1 MEKIIVAIRT
11 LNDNLKIVATRVE
24 DLEKR
29 VDAIAARIDGIG
41 GSLTDSV
48 HNLSAQT
55 EARLAELTER
65 VYALE
70 NTAPT
75 VVGGDDDIGDALDDI
90 LGGVVEQPTS
100 AVEEETVEEPTPTPA
115 PAPTPTP
122 APAPTPTVVEEPTP
136 TMCPNVDEFI
146 AECLGQTVAATTPT
160 VATPTPTEKKTPAK
174 TKAVVASA
182 VQRRAYARQYM
193 VEHGAKVEDLRSPAK
208 IEEVMQ
214 TEEFKT
220 WVAAR

>member
-29 VDAIAARIDGIG
+29 VDTIAARVDGIG
-41 GSLTDSV
+41 GSLTDSI

-70 NTAPT
+70 NAAPT
-75 VVGGDDDIGDALDDI
+75 SPTIDDVGGALDDI
-90 LGGVVEQPTS
+90 LGGVVE
-100 AVEEETVEEPTPTPA
+100 E
-115 PAPTPTP
+115 
-122 APAPTPTVVEEPTP
+122 PTVVEETP
-136 TMCPNVDEFI
+136 TSTAPTVDD
-146 AECLGQTVAATTPT
+146 AETALDALLGGLDVAAPTVAAPKPTTP
-160 VATPTPTEKKTPAK
+160 K

-220 WVAAR
+220 WAESTILM

>member
-41 GSLTDSV
+41 GSLTDSI
-48 HNLSAQT
+48 HNLSTQT

-70 NTAPT
+70 NAAPT
-75 VVGGDDDIGDALDDI
+75 PSTTDDVGDALDDI
-90 LGGVVEQPTS
+90 LGGVAAPTVVAPTVAAPTTS
-100 AVEEETVEEPTPTPA
+100 TVDDPETALDALLGSLDVPTPTP
-115 PAPTPTP
+115 TPKKKPST
-122 APAPTPTVVEEPTP
+122 
-136 TMCPNVDEFI
+136 
-146 AECLGQTVAATTPT
+146 AT
-160 VATPTPTEKKTPAK
+160 
-174 TKAVVASA
+174 SA

-193 VEHGAKVEDLRSPAK
+193 VERGAKVEDLRSPAK
-208 IEEVMQ
+208 IEEVME

>member
-29 VDAIAARIDGIG
+29 VDAIAARIDGVG

-65 VYALE
+65 IYALE

-100 AVEEETVEEPTPTPA
+100 AVEDETVEEPTPTPA
-115 PAPTPTP
+115 PAPTPT
-122 APAPTPTVVEEPTP
+122 AEEEKP

-214 TEEFKT
+214 TEEFQKWAEST
-220 WVAAR
+220 ILMTSK

>member
-29 VDAIAARIDGIG
+29 VDAIAARVDGIG
-41 GSLTDSV
+41 GSLTDSI

-55 EARLAELTER
+55 ETRLAELTER

-70 NTAPT
+70 NTTPAI
-75 VVGGDDDIGDALDDI
+75 VDGGDDIGDALDDI
-90 LGGVVEQPTS
+90 LGGVASPT
-100 AVEEETVEEPTPTPA
+100 
-115 PAPTPTP
+115 
-122 APAPTPTVVEEPTP
+122 TVVEETP
-136 TMCPNVDEFI
+136 TAPTVEETVVEAPTAPTAVDD
-146 AECLGQTVAATTPT
+146 AETALDALLGGLDVPTVAAPT
-160 VATPTPTEKKTPAK
+160 VAAPTPKPTKTPAK

-220 WVAAR
+220 WAASR

>member
-29 VDAIAARIDGIG
+29 VDAIAARVDGIG
-41 GSLTDSV
+41 GSLTDSI

-70 NTAPT
+70 NATPT
-75 VVGGDDDIGDALDDI
+75 VVGGDDVGDALDDI
-90 LGGVVEQPTS
+90 LGGVVETAVVETSTLTSAAPTS
-100 AVEEETVEEPTPTPA
+100 
-115 PAPTPTP
+115 
-122 APAPTPTVVEEPTP
+122 TVVEEQPTL
-136 TMCPNVDEFI
+136 TPNVDDFI
-146 AECLGQTVAATTPT
+146 AECLGQTVIPAP
-160 VATPTPTEKKTPAK
+160 TPTPAPKKTKAMEKTPEK

-220 WVAAR
+220 WVASR

>member
-24 DLEKR
+24 DLDKR
-29 VDAIAARIDGIG
+29 VDAIAARIDGVG

-70 NTAPT
+70 NATPT
-75 VVGGDDDIGDALDDI
+75 VAGGADDVGDALDDI
-90 LGGVVEQPTS
+90 LGGVL
-100 AVEEETVEEPTPTPA
+100 EETVVVEEPTVLEETVVVEEPTVDAPTPTVDDAETALDALLGSLDVPTVEKPTPTPA
-115 PAPTPTP
+115 P
-122 APAPTPTVVEEPTP
+122 
-136 TMCPNVDEFI
+136 
-146 AECLGQTVAATTPT
+146 
-160 VATPTPTEKKTPAK
+160 KKTPAK

-208 IEEVMQ
+208 IEEVME

-220 WVAAR
+220 WAASR

>member
-29 VDAIAARIDGIG
+29 VDAIAARVDGIG
-41 GSLTDSV
+41 GSLTDSI

-70 NTAPT
+70 NAAPT
-75 VVGGDDDIGDALDDI
+75 SPTAADDVGDALDDI
-90 LGGVVEQPTS
+90 LGGVAAPMTSTVVEETPT
-100 AVEEETVEEPTPTPA
+100 APTVEETVNAPTPT
-115 PAPTPTP
+115 APTPTP
-122 APAPTPTVVEEPTP
+122 TVDDAETALDALLGGLDVPTVAAPTP
-136 TMCPNVDEFI
+136 
-146 AECLGQTVAATTPT
+146 
-160 VATPTPTEKKTPAK
+160 KKTPAK

-208 IEEVMQ
+208 IEEVME

>member
-29 VDAIAARIDGIG
+29 VDAIAARIDGVG
-41 GSLTDSV
+41 SSLTDSI

-70 NTAPT
+70 NAGSEEATMCPN
-75 VVGGDDDIGDALDDI
+75 VDDALDDI
-90 LGGVVEQPTS
+90 LGVASVE
-100 AVEEETVEEPTPTPA
+100 
-115 PAPTPTP
+115 
-122 APAPTPTVVEEPTP
+122 VVEERPASTGVEEKP
-136 TMCPNVDEFI
+136 TMCPNVDDFI
-146 AECLGQTVAATTPT
+146 AECLGQTVA
-160 VATPTPTEKKTPAK
+160 PTPKPTPAPTKK

-182 VQRRAYARQYM
+182 VQRRAFARQYM
-193 VEHGAKVEDLRSPAK
+193 VENGAKVEDLRSPAK
-208 IEEVMQ
+208 IEEVMG
-214 TEEFKT
+214 TEEFKA
-220 WVAAR
+220 WVASR

>member
-11 LNDNLKIVATRVE
+11 LNDNLKIVATRVDE
-24 DLEKR
+24 LEKR
-29 VDAIAARIDGIG
+29 IDTIAARIDGVG
-41 GSLTDSV
+41 SSLTDSI

-55 EARLAELTER
+55 EARLAELTAR

-70 NTAPT
+70 NAGPEETA
-75 VVGGDDDIGDALDDI
+75 VADDVGDALDDI
-90 LGGVVEQPTS
+90 VGMETPTD
-100 AVEEETVEEPTPTPA
+100 ALDDIVGMEETTS
-115 PAPTPTP
+115 
-122 APAPTPTVVEEPTP
+122 
-136 TMCPNVDEFI
+136 
-146 AECLGQTVAATTPT
+146 TVAAST
-160 VATPTPTEKKTPAK
+160 VAAPTTVDDVVKYVMDNKDAELTIDAPAKTAPKKTPAK

-214 TEEFKT
+214 TEEFET
-220 WVAAR
+220 WVASR

>member
-29 VDAIAARIDGIG
+29 VDAIAARIDGVG
-41 GSLTDSV
+41 GSLTDSI

-75 VVGGDDDIGDALDDI
+75 VVGGDDDDVGDALDDI
-90 LGGVVEQPTS
+90 LGGVVSPTSAMEEETS
-100 AVEEETVEEPTPTPA
+100 AVEAPTTAVETPTTVDDVVNYVFSNKDA
-115 PAPTPTP
+115 ELTAPTVKS
-122 APAPTPTVVEEPTP
+122 A
-136 TMCPNVDEFI
+136 
-146 AECLGQTVAATTPT
+146 VAS
-160 VATPTPTEKKTPAK
+160 ATPTKKTPTK
-174 TKAVVASA
+174 TKASSTATSA

-220 WVAAR
+220 WAASR

>member
-29 VDAIAARIDGIG
+29 VDAIAARVDGVG
-41 GSLTDSV
+41 GSLTDSI

-70 NTAPT
+70 NATPAIAD
-75 VVGGDDDIGDALDDI
+75 GGGDIGDALDDI
-90 LGGVVEQPTS
+90 LGGVVEET
-100 AVEEETVEEPTPTPA
+100 VVEETVVEE
-115 PAPTPTP
+115 APTPTS
-122 APAPTPTVVEEPTP
+122 TV
-136 TMCPNVDEFI
+136 DD
-146 AECLGQTVAATTPT
+146 AETALDALLGGLD
-160 VATPTPTEKKTPAK
+160 VATPTPTTPKPKKTPTK
-174 TKAVVASA
+174 TSTPTSA
-182 VQRRAYARQYM
+182 VQRRAFARQYM
-193 VEHGAKVEDLRSPAK
+193 VENGAKVEDLRSPAK
-208 IEEVMQ
+208 IEEVME

-220 WVAAR
+220 WVASR

>member
-29 VDAIAARIDGIG
+29 VDAIAARIDGVG

-75 VVGGDDDIGDALDDI
+75 DATTDDVGDALDDI
-90 LGGVVEQPTS
+90 VGMD
-100 AVEEETVEEPTPTPA
+100 A
-115 PAPTPTP
+115 APTPTVAP
-122 APAPTPTVVEEPTP
+122 APEPKPTNDAETALDELLGSLDAPTPTVAAPTPTVVAPTP
-136 TMCPNVDEFI
+136 
-146 AECLGQTVAATTPT
+146 
-160 VATPTPTEKKTPAK
+160 KK

-193 VEHGAKVEDLRSPAK
+193 VEHGAKVEELRSPAK

-220 WVAAR
+220 WAESTILMTSR

>member
-29 VDAIAARIDGIG
+29 VDAIAARIDGVG
-41 GSLTDSV
+41 GSLTDSI

-70 NTAPT
+70 NAAPT
-75 VVGGDDDIGDALDDI
+75 VVGGDDVGDALDDI
-90 LGGVVEQPTS
+90 LGGVVVEET
-100 AVEEETVEEPTPTPA
+100 AVEEPA
-115 PAPTPTP
+115 APT
-122 APAPTPTVVEEPTP
+122 PTPTVVEETP
-136 TMCPNVDEFI
+136 TVDD
-146 AECLGQTVAATTPT
+146 AETALDALIGSLDVPTVAAPTTTVDVPTTT
-160 VATPTPTEKKTPAK
+160 VAAPTKKTPTK

-193 VEHGAKVEDLRSPAK
+193 VENGAKVEDLRSPAK
-208 IEEVMQ
+208 IEEVME
-214 TEEFKT
+214 TEEFKK
-220 WVAAR
+220 WAAAR

>member
-29 VDAIAARIDGIG
+29 VDAIAARVDGIG
-41 GSLTDSV
+41 GSLTDSI

-70 NTAPT
+70 NATPT
-75 VVGGDDDIGDALDDI
+75 GVDVSDDVGDALDDI
-90 LGGVVEQPTS
+90 LGGVVEPTS
-100 AVEEETVEEPTPTPA
+100 TVAEETVVEEQPTVDAPTPTVDDAETALDALLGALDVPTPTPA
-115 PAPTPTP
+115 P
-122 APAPTPTVVEEPTP
+122 
-136 TMCPNVDEFI
+136 
-146 AECLGQTVAATTPT
+146 
-160 VATPTPTEKKTPAK
+160 TPTPTKKTPAK

-220 WVAAR
+220 WAASR

>member
-29 VDAIAARIDGIG
+29 VDAIAGRVDGIG
-41 GSLTDSV
+41 GSLTDSI

-70 NTAPT
+70 NATPT
-75 VVGGDDDIGDALDDI
+75 SPTIEDDDIGDALDDI
-90 LGGVVEQPTS
+90 LGGVVEPTS
-100 AVEEETVEEPTPTPA
+100 TVVEETVVEEQPTVD
-115 PAPTPTP
+115 
-122 APAPTPTVVEEPTP
+122 APTPTV
-136 TMCPNVDEFI
+136 DD
-146 AECLGQTVAATTPT
+146 AETALDALLGSLDVP
-160 VATPTPTEKKTPAK
+160 TPTPTPTKKTPAK

-220 WVAAR
+220 WAASTILMTSR

>member
-29 VDAIAARIDGIG
+29 VDAIAARVDGIG
-41 GSLTDSV
+41 GSLTDSI

-70 NTAPT
+70 NATPAIAD
-75 VVGGDDDIGDALDDI
+75 GGDDIGDALDDI
-90 LGGVVEQPTS
+90 LGGVVES
-100 AVEEETVEEPTPTPA
+100 
-115 PAPTPTP
+115 
-122 APAPTPTVVEEPTP
+122 TVVEEPTP
-136 TMCPNVDEFI
+136 TSTVVEEPTPTSTVDD
-146 AECLGQTVAATTPT
+146 AETALDALLGGLDVPTVAA
-160 VATPTPTEKKTPAK
+160 PTPKPTKTPAK